1 MTNEKIEALAKFLGE
16 DQEDYFVT
24 PYNENI
30 YTNGLEEYLVLTN
43 EEADEVTKEA
53 ITELVQAFNKDFIIA
68 HSSALDYDKASEQ
81 IIEAIQQQCE
91 SGNNAM
97 TKLIDNMDEFI
108 EDAISS
114 DGRGHFLSGYDG
126 EENQQGNYFIYRT
139 N

>member
-53 ITELVQAFNKDFIIA
+53 ITELVWAFNKDFIIA